1 MIPYR
6 FLWNFI
12 RKERMLFDIGYMFV
26 ERKKIEERSFFT
38 FFHADFL
45 NGKIS

>member
-1 MIPYR
+1 MIPHR

-12 RKERMLFDIGYMFV
+12 RKERMVETLFDIGYMFV

-38 FFHADFL
+38 FFRADF
-45 NGKIS
+45 